1 MRTIGIDPGKEGAIV
16 VLEDLDVL
24 YQRRADGPD
33 GYHRHGPGEEADAVA
48 MATELLRAACDEV
61 PGLVVV
67 EAPHWHA
74 GKGRR
79 MNAGTAGRLGIEHGA
94 WRGALAGLG
103 WPFLVLEAVRW
114 RPMAGIRFTDR
125 FNVKAPTVDHVEGL
139 LPGLDLR
146 PGRKVTD
153 HDGLADAAG
162 MALAARA
169 YLRRASRP
177 S

>member
-1 MRTIGIDPGKEGAIV
+1 MVALD
-16 VLEDLDVL
+16 DLDVV
-24 YQRRADGPD
+24 YQRRADGPE
-33 GYHRHGPGEEADAVA
+33 GYHRHGAGEEPDAVG
-48 MATELLRAACDEV
+48 MAVAVLLAAGDEV

-67 EAPHWHA
+67 EGAHWHA

-103 WPFLVLEAVRW
+103 WPFLVLKAIQW
-114 RPMAGIRFTDR
+114 RPMAGIRSIDR
-125 FNVKAPTVDHVEGL
+125 RNVKRPTIDHVLGM

-146 PGRKVTD
+146 PGRCTTD